1 MRFKTSMLKS
11 NSCDYSDV
19 CIVMKGTLTVES
31 DNDDKKRK

>member
-11 NSCDYSDV
+11 NSYDYSDA
-19 CIVMKGTLTVES
+19 CIVMKGTLTAES